1 MDYVKQY
8 IFTWIN
14 KGDLSI
20 LDLGLPGKE
29 KLIQKISYFGS
40 NIEIRIIRFNPIGR
54 ELYTGDQKVWSLKSG
69 QSTYAWQIYSD
80 AIIQIK
86 YFPKTRQLLSM
97 VKDKKFFIWNYKLF
111 FIY

>member
-14 KGDLSI
+14 KGDISI

-54 ELYTGDQKVWSLKSG
+54 ELYTGDQKVLSLKSG
-69 QSTYAWQIYSD
+69 KSTYAWQVHSD
-80 AIIQIK
+80 AITQMK
-86 YFPKTRQLLSM
+86 YF
-97 VKDKKFFIWNYKLF
+97 YKLF
-111 FIY
+111 